1 MSETPLYVLRFI
13 SGKYQGGEFPLS
25 SGSEIVIGRSSDLD
39 MVLVEDMVSRR
50 HAKIAMNDGN
60 VILQDLG
67 STNGSFVNG
76 EKVKRIRLRDGD
88 RVLIGTSI
96 IKLIKRN
103 ESGYDESTGDI
114 QIDVT
119 DLNVDS
125 LDDEFDE
132 VRLDGETSI
141 SSSTAKA
148 DRAYRDG
155 NLTTR
160 SMYGSIKEIPLPDLI
175 QLLTTSKKNGI
186 LEVESDAF
194 VGRIY
199 LREGQ
204 IYFAAINDKTDV
216 DPYKAIY
223 RIMTW
228 QDGTF
233 ELLPEDD
240 RKFSTEISGSP
251 ESILM
256 EAMRQMDE
264 IARLNDKE
272 TVPEIS
278 SKLKLANPPGIPL
291 NELEGEQLE
300 TLQSVLMH
308 LNTLDVLNDSKK
320 SDFETLA
327 VLAKLLKNG
336 VIEIDK

>member
-1 MSETPLYVLRFI
+1 
-13 SGKYQGGEFPLS
+13 
-25 SGSEIVIGRSSDLD
+25 

-50 HAKIAMNDGN
+50 HAKIAMNEDN
-60 VILQDLG
+60 IILQDLG

-76 EKVKRIRLRDGD
+76 EKVKRVRLREGD

-103 ESGYDESTGDI
+103 ESGYEEPTGDI

-125 LDDEFDE
+125 LEEEFEDI
-132 VRLDGETSI
+132 RHDGETSI

-148 DRAYRDG
+148 DRAYRHG
-155 NLTTR
+155 NMTTR

-175 QLLTTSKKNGI
+175 QLLTTSKKNGV
-186 LEVESDAF
+186 LEVENENF

-199 LREGQ
+199 LKDGQ

-223 RIMTW
+223 RILTW

-233 ELLPEDD
+233 ELLPEDS
-240 RKFSTEISGSP
+240 REFENQISGSP

-264 IARLNDKE
+264 IARLQDKDN
-272 TVPEIS
+272 VPDVT
-278 SKLKLANPPGIPL
+278 SKLKLANPPAIPL
-291 NELEGEQLE
+291 NELEGDQLE

-327 VLAKLLKNG
+327 LLAALLKSG
-336 VIEIDK
+336 VIEIDE